1 MNSLSNA
8 LRTAGAPGRTR
19 TDTGRIYLLP
29 VLLTTATEIGLEVT
43 FEIPSVTGSAV
54 ASIVAGPRTEGLQG
68 QVAVKLEPE
77 PLAVLFLHPGITLPL
92 ALNVTL
98 DSTVTVADIS
108 TDDLKVALVAAPANW
123 NKVKAALTITCS

>member
-1 MNSLSNA
+1 MNKTNYLT
-8 LRTAGAPGRTR
+8 LVPPVGLEPTLEGF
-19 TDTGRIYLLP
+19 YLLP
-29 VLLTTATEIGLEVT
+29 VLLITPTEIGLEVT

-54 ASIVAGPRTEGLQG
+54 ASTVTGPRTDGFQG

-98 DSTVTVADIS
+98 DATVTVAEIA
-108 TDDLKVALVAAPANW
+108 TDVLKVAVVVAPASW

>member
-1 MNSLSNA
+1 MGVPSEGVEPTL
-8 LRTAGAPGRTR
+8 GGF
-19 TDTGRIYLLP
+19 YLLP
-29 VLLTTATEIGLEVT
+29 VLLITPTEIGLEVT

-54 ASIVAGPRTEGLQG
+54 ASTVTGPRTDGFQG

-98 DSTVTVADIS
+98 DATVTVAEIA
-108 TDDLKVALVAAPANW
+108 TDVLKVAVVAAPASW

>member
-1 MNSLSNA
+1 MQNI
-8 LRTAGAPGRTR
+8 LRTDGAPGRTR

-29 VLLTTATEIGLEVT
+29 VLLITPTAIGLEVT

-54 ASIVAGPRTEGLQG
+54 ASTVTGPRVDGFQM
-68 QVAVKLEPE
+68 QVVVKLEPD

-98 DSTVTVADIS
+98 DSTVTVAEIA
-108 TDDLKVALVAAPANW
+108 TDDLKVAVVEAPASW
-123 NKVKAALTITCS
+123 NKLKAALTITSS